1 MTDRRPVARQ
11 AGLLI
16 VSFVATLAILSGLL
30 AVISGRGRA
39 TGASPSPPPGP
50 SAPGGVA
57 IVPSAAP
64 RTTSSPSSQSNWPTA
79 ATDPVLV
86 GAGEIGECGPSGDEE
101 TAKLVDGIG
110 GTVFTAGNNAYPNGT
125 AGQYAMCYGT
135 SWGRFEARTRPA
147 VGNLDYQTDGALG
160 YRGYFGPAATNAD
173 RKTWYSYDLGV
184 WHVVVLD
191 STCAKIGGCDSA
203 SPEGQWLAADLAA
216 SKAHCTVAIWNQP
229 RFSSGEHGDDVG
241 VESFWQALY
250 AVGADVVVNAHDH
263 DFERF
268 KPQTP
273 AGVVDAARGIRE
285 FVVGTGGTPLGTFGH
300 IKPNSEIRASVSQ
313 GVLKLTL
320 HPAGYDWQFISTTGA
335 FSDSGSATC
344 H

>member
-1 MTDRRPVARQ
+1 MTDRRSLARQ

-16 VSFVATLAILSGLL
+16 VSFIATLAILTGLL
-30 AVISGRGRA
+30 AVVSGRGRA
-39 TGASPSPPPGP
+39 PGSSPPAPAVTTGGGVALLPTPPPG
-50 SAPGGVA
+50 SV
-57 IVPSAAP
+57 
-64 RTTSSPSSQSNWPTA
+64 SSPSNAPTT

-101 TAKLVDGIG
+101 TARLIDGID
-110 GTVFTAGNNAYPNGT
+110 GTVFTTGNNAYPNGT

-135 SWGRFEARTRPA
+135 SWGRFVARTRPA
-147 VGNLDYQTDGALG
+147 VGNVDYQTEGALG

-173 RKTWYSYDLGV
+173 GKTWYSYDLGR

-191 STCAKIGGCDSA
+191 STCARTGGCDGA
-203 SPEGQWLAADLAA
+203 SPEGRWLASDLAA

-229 RFSSGEHGDDVG
+229 RFSSGEHGDDVDI
-241 VESFWQALY
+241 EPFWQALY
-250 AVGADVVVNAHDH
+250 AAGADVVVNGHDH
-263 DFERF
+263 DYERF

-273 AGVVDAARGIRE
+273 AGEVDVEKGIRE
-285 FVVGTGGTPLGTFGH
+285 FVVGTGGTPLGAFGPSE
-300 IKPNSEIRASVSQ
+300 PNSEIRVSVTQ

-320 HPAGYDWQFISTTGA
+320 RPQGYDWQFIPTTGS
-335 FSDSGSATC
+335 FSDSGSAPC

>member
-1 MTDRRPVARQ
+1 MTDRRSLARQ

-16 VSFVATLAILSGLL
+16 VSFIATLAILTGLL
-30 AVISGRGRA
+30 AVVTGRERA
-39 TGASPSPPPGP
+39 TGGSAAP
-50 SAPGGVA
+50 SAAATSVGGVA
-57 IVPSAAP
+57 LAPSP
-64 RTTSSPSSQSNWPTA
+64 TPGSLSSPRNGPTA

-101 TAKLVDGIG
+101 TAKLIDGID
-110 GTVFTAGNNAYPNGT
+110 GTVFTTGNNAYPSGT

-147 VGNLDYQTDGALG
+147 VGNVDYQTEGALG

-173 RKTWYSYDLGV
+173 GKTWYSYDLGR

-191 STCAKIGGCDSA
+191 STCVKIGGCDGA
-203 SPEGQWLAADLAA
+203 SPEGRWLAADLGA
-216 SKAHCTVAIWNQP
+216 SKSRCTVAIWNQP
-229 RFSSGEHGDDVG
+229 LFSSGEHGDDVDVG
-241 VESFWQALY
+241 PFWQALY
-250 AVGADVVVNAHDH
+250 DAGADVVINGHDH
-263 DFERF
+263 DYERF

-273 AGVVDAARGIRE
+273 AAAVDPEKGIRE
-285 FVVGTGGTPLGTFGH
+285 FVVGTGGTPLGTFGPS
-300 IKPNSEIRASVSQ
+300 KPNSEIRVSVSQ

-320 HPAGYDWQFISTTGA
+320 RPQGYDWQFIPTTGS
-335 FSDSGSATC
+335 FSDSGSAPC